1 MTNDE
6 LMDLA
11 IKEAINAKNTG
22 EVPIGAVLEVDGE
35 IIASRHN
42 ERETF
47 NDPTAHAEIL
57 VLRDAAKIERNWRLE
72 RATLIVTLE
81 PCPMCAGAI
90 WASRVNKVIWGA
102 PNIEAGSLGTLYNF
116 GVDPRLNHQT
126 EIVGGIK
133 SLECSK
139 LLSDFFE
146 VSRQ

>member
-22 EVPIGAVLEVDGE
+22 EVPIGAVLEADGE
-35 IIASRHN
+35 IIASRRN
-42 ERETF
+42 ERETL

-57 VLRDAAKIERNWRLE
+57 VLRDAAKLERNWRLE

-126 EIVGGIK
+126 EIVGGVK
-133 SLECSK
+133 SSECSK

>member
-90 WASRVNKVIWGA
+90 WAARVNKVIWGA
-102 PNIEAGSLGTLYNF
+102 PNIEAGSLGTFYNF
-116 GVDPRLNHQT
+116 GVDPRLNHL
-126 EIVGGIK
+126 
-133 SLECSK
+133 SLIHI
-139 LLSDFFE
+139 
-146 VSRQ
+146 